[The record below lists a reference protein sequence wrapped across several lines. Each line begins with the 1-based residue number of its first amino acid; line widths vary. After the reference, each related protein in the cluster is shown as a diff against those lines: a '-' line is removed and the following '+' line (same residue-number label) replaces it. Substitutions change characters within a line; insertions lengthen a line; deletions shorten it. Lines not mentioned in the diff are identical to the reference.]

1 MLPFG
6 KSLWQLESVIQDLV
20 VAESMTQG
28 VVVAEHDDDSNG
40 ELVEVKQIDTS
51 SMWAFVYLNMKVWCA
66 LRGNENE
73 LTEDEAN
80 S

>member
-1 MLPFG
+1 MYLERQSAEAKRSKQFTKAASFSSVLPFG

-40 ELVEVKQIDTS
+40 ELVEVKQIDT
-51 SMWAFVYLNMKVWCA
+51 
-66 LRGNENE
+66 
-73 LTEDEAN
+73 
-80 S
+80 